1 MIKKIRQSQRMITII
16 LGVLT
21 IAFFIFGLLFLTQLQ
36 PKMVAFIPL
45 TNLED
50 SLLTLMGVGLLIV
63 LVFFMLSL
71 LRNIQY
77 IQHAANIRVFQIVL
91 LVSGLLSLLFVFS
104 DVALLSDIHKQFRAG
119 LDQPEWT
126 LLFPILVFQFA
137 TSFVFMVLQLSGFF
151 ARREIPEAVRDIN
164 VFLVVQYVG
173 LVCGLLGLGLT
184 SLGFVFQQGWDLHLH
199 TLMGNGVILI
209 PYILAVIYWLVTKLR
224 EKDRIWYDEKQLQ
237 DVGKSAFLSLVI
249 DTLFLATLFIVNI
262 NQLDGVIRLIWLP
275 LHLFAVMLLFSLGN
289 LVFSSRG

>member
-21 IAFFIFGLLFLTQLQ
+21 IAFFIFSLLFLTQLQ

-126 LLFPILVFQFA
+126 LLFPVLVFQFA

>member
-21 IAFFIFGLLFLTQLQ
+21 IAFFIFSLLFLTQLQ

-126 LLFPILVFQFA
+126 LLFPVLVFQFA

-184 SLGFVFQQGWDLHLH
+184 SLGFVFQRGWDLHLH